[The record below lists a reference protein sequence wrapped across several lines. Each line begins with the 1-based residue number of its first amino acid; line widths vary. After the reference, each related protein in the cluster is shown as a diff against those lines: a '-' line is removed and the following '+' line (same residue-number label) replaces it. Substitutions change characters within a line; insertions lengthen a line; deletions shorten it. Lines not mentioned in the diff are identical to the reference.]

1 MRNLLEFLARFGS
14 FFLFLILEAL
24 SFFLIVRFDDDKN
37 RIFLS
42 SSNAVAGYMLQ
53 RYDAVADYFSIPEQ
67 LNQLQL
73 ENKRLRAQLAESY
86 YTPDYD
92 VDTVS
97 TAVRT
102 QDSIYSTGIVERD
115 TLQKQDSMKTQV
127 YAYIEANVISNSIN
141 RRNNNL
147 TLDRGALQGV
157 APRMGVIGPQGIAGI
172 VRTVSKHYASVV
184 SVLHSDISVSATVKH
199 KGYFG
204 ALVWN
209 SPDPRY
215 MQLEAIP
222 KHAEIA
228 AGDTIVTSSFS
239 GIFPAGILI
248 GTVVSVTQNP
258 GDNFHNIKVALAS
271 DMSRMGRVYVV
282 QNKWLEELKQVHKQ
296 EEDRK

>member
-1 MRNLLEFLARFGS
+1 MRNLLEFLARFGG

-42 SSNAVAGYMLQ
+42 SSNAVAGYMLKK
-53 RYDAVADYFSIPEQ
+53 YDAVADYVSLPQE
-67 LNQLQL
+67 LDQLQK
-73 ENKRLRAQLAESY
+73 ENKRLREQLAESY
-86 YTPDYD
+86 YAPDYD

-97 TAVRT
+97 LTVRT
-102 QDSIYSTGIVERD
+102 QDSIYSKGVVVRD
-115 TLQKQDSMKTQV
+115 TLQKQDSMATQI

-141 RRNNNL
+141 RRNNTL
-147 TLDRGALQGV
+147 TIDRGTSQGI
-157 APRMGVIGPQGIAGI
+157 APRMGVIGPQGIASI
-172 VRTVSKHYASVV
+172 VKTVSKHYASVV

-209 SPDPRY
+209 GPDPRY

-239 GIFPAGILI
+239 GVFPAGLLI
-248 GTVVSVTQNP
+248 GIVESVTQNP

-271 DMSRMGRVYVV
+271 DMSRTGRVYVV
-282 QNKWLEELKQVHKQ
+282 QNKWLEEYKQVQKQ

>member
-24 SFFLIVRFDDDKN
+24 CFFLIVRFDDDKN

-42 SSNAVAGYMLQ
+42 SSNAVAGYMLK
-53 RYDAVADYFSIPEQ
+53 RYDAVADYFSMPEQ
-67 LNQLQL
+67 LDQLQA
-73 ENKRLRAQLAESY
+73 ENKRLREQLAVSY
-86 YTPDYD
+86 YVNEYQ

-97 TAVRT
+97 LDVRT
-102 QDSIYSTGIVERD
+102 QDSIYSKGVVLRD
-115 TLQKQDSMKTQV
+115 SLQKQDTMMTQI

-141 RRNNNL
+141 RRNNTL
-147 TLDRGALQGV
+147 TIDRGSLQGV
-157 APRMGVIGPQGIAGI
+157 EPRMGVIGPQGVAGI
-172 VRTVSKHYASVV
+172 VRSVSRHYASIV
-184 SVLHSDISVSATVKH
+184 SVLHSDISISATVKR

-204 ALVWN
+204 ALVWRGA
-209 SPDPRY
+209 DPRY
-215 MQLEAIP
+215 MYLDAIP
-222 KHAEIA
+222 KHAEIV

-248 GTVVSVTQNP
+248 GTVVSVNQAP

-282 QNKWLEELKQVHKQ
+282 QNKWLEEFKQVQKQ
-296 EEDRK
+296 EEGAR